1 MGGQCTESLWRGE
14 RFAIFAVNNT
24 GKNPGETYKLS
35 SDVGAYIF
43 VVLKS
48 PRAGFSLMRHFAES
62 SNVEK
67 PIFVVSTL
75 PYDVF

>member
-1 MGGQCTESLWRGE
+1 M
-14 RFAIFAVNNT
+14 FAMYNA
-24 GKNPGETYKLS
+24 GKNSGEPCKLS

-43 VVLKS
+43 VLLKS
-48 PRAGFSLMRHFAES
+48 PKAGFALMRHFAES

-67 PIFVVSTL
+67 PTFVVSTL